1 MFGTLNNDTIDNIS
15 LAQMYLFAEEIR
27 IFDN

>member
-15 LAQMYLFAEEIR
+15 FEQMYLFAEEIR